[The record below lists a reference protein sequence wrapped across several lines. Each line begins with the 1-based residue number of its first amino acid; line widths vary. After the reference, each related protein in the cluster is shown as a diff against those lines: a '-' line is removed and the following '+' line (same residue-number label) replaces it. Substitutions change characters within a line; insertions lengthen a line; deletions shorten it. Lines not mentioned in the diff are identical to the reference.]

1 MPHSEKKARFKQ
13 LPVGL
18 TVFGLDGYRIAV
30 PPRFYAR
37 EILGMTIVDKF
48 LDGSFMPH
56 GHCFLWR
63 EDLLF
68 LHVAGD
74 IITALAYIMIPIV
87 LVRLVVIRKDLKFNS
102 LFLLFAAFILFCG
115 LTHLIGVVN
124 IWHGYYY
131 VEGVAKVLTGLVS
144 LTTAI
149 VLWKLLPVLVA
160 LPSRT
165 DMKEKMLELQQAK
178 EALIQ
183 SNASLEAKVAER
195 TQELERI
202 AYRDSL
208 TNLLNRREITRILD
222 IEIERAQRQ
231 KTPLS
236 ILMLDLDNFKSIN
249 DNYGHQ
255 MGDNVLKATASMLV
269 ECGRRTDYIGRI
281 GGEEFI
287 ILLPNTSYK
296 VALELAERFRASIET
311 TLAND
316 IRFTCS
322 IGVAELEV
330 GEQMEK
336 LMQRV
341 DQALYTA
348 KNSGR
353 NTVK

>member
-1 MPHSEKKARFKQ
+1 
-13 LPVGL
+13 
-18 TVFGLDGYRIAV
+18 
-30 PPRFYAR
+30 
-37 EILGMTIVDKF
+37 MTIIDQL

-74 IITALAYIMIPIV
+74 ITTALAYIMIPIV
-87 LVRLVVIRKDLKFNS
+87 LVRLVIVRNDLKFNS

-115 LTHLIGVVN
+115 LTHLIGVIN
-124 IWHGYYY
+124 IWHGYYF
-131 VEGVAKVLTGLVS
+131 VQGVAKVLTGLVS

-160 LPSRT
+160 LPSRV
-165 DMKEKMLELQQAK
+165 DMKEKMIELQMAK
-178 EALIQ
+178 DALIQ

-195 TQELERI
+195 TQELEKI

-249 DNYGHQ
+249 DNHGHQ
-255 MGDNVLKATASMLV
+255 VGDHVLKAAADILL
-269 ECGRRTDYIGRI
+269 ECGRRTDYTGRI
-281 GGEEFI
+281 GGEEFL
-287 ILLPNTSYK
+287 ILLPNTDYN
-296 VALELAERFRASIET
+296 VALGLAERFRASIET
-311 TLAND
+311 TPVNG

-336 LMQRV
+336 LMQRA

>member
-1 MPHSEKKARFKQ
+1 
-13 LPVGL
+13 
-18 TVFGLDGYRIAV
+18 
-30 PPRFYAR
+30 
-37 EILGMTIVDKF
+37 
-48 LDGSFMPH
+48 MPH

-74 IITALAYIMIPIV
+74 LTTALAYIMIPII
-87 LVRLVVIRKDLKFNS
+87 LVRLVVIRRDLRFNS

-115 LTHLIGVVN
+115 LTHIIGVIN

-131 VEGVAKVLTGLVS
+131 VEGVAKVATGLIS
-144 LTTAI
+144 ITTAI
-149 VLWKLLPVLVA
+149 VFWKLLPVLVA

-165 DMKEKMLELQQAK
+165 DMNEKVEELQLAQQALM
-178 EALIQ
+178 E

-222 IEIERAQRQ
+222 VEIERAQRQ
-231 KTPLS
+231 KSPLS
-236 ILMLDLDNFKSIN
+236 VLMLDLDNFKSVN
-249 DNYGHQ
+249 DNHGHQ
-255 MGDNVLKATASMLV
+255 VGDQVLKSAADTLV

-281 GGEEFI
+281 GGEEFL
-287 ILLPNTSYK
+287 ILLPNTGYD
-296 VALELAERFRASIET
+296 VALALAERYRASIEGT
-311 TLAND
+311 PSNGITS
-316 IRFTCS
+316 TCS

-336 LMQRV
+336 LLQRA
-341 DQALYTA
+341 DQALYSA
-348 KNSGR
+348 KDSGR

>member
-1 MPHSEKKARFKQ
+1 
-13 LPVGL
+13 
-18 TVFGLDGYRIAV
+18 
-30 PPRFYAR
+30 
-37 EILGMTIVDKF
+37 MTIVDTL

-56 GHCFLWR
+56 GHCFLWQ
-63 EDLLF
+63 ENLLF
-68 LHVAGD
+68 LHVVGD
-74 IITALAYIMIPIV
+74 LTIALAYIIIPII
-87 LVRLVVIRKDLKFNS
+87 LVRLVIIRKDLKFNS

-115 LTHLIGVVN
+115 LTHVIGVIN

-131 VEGVAKVLTGLVS
+131 VAGVAKVITGAIS
-144 LTTAI
+144 ITTAI
-149 VLWKLLPVLVA
+149 VLWKLLPVLVK
-160 LPSRT
+160 LPSRI
-165 DMKEKMLELQQAK
+165 DMKDKMTELQLAK
-178 EALIQ
+178 EALIE

-236 ILMLDLDNFKSIN
+236 VLMLDLDNFKSIN
-249 DNYGHQ
+249 DSFGHQ
-255 MGDNVLKATASMLV
+255 VGDSVLKSSADTLM

-281 GGEEFI
+281 GGEEFVV
-287 ILLPNTSYK
+287 LLPNTGYK
-296 VALELAERFRASIET
+296 VALELAERYRASIAST
-311 TLAND
+311 RSND
-316 IRFTCS
+316 IQFTCS

-341 DQALYTA
+341 DQALYAA

>member
-1 MPHSEKKARFKQ
+1 
-13 LPVGL
+13 
-18 TVFGLDGYRIAV
+18 
-30 PPRFYAR
+30 
-37 EILGMTIVDKF
+37 MTIVDKF

-74 IITALAYIMIPIV
+74 LTTALAYIMIPVV
-87 LVRLVVIRKDLKFNS
+87 LVRLVLIRKDLRFNS

-115 LTHLIGVVN
+115 LTHIVGVIN

-131 VEGVAKVLTGLVS
+131 VEGVAKVATGLIS
-144 LTTAI
+144 ITTAI
-149 VLWKLLPVLVA
+149 VLWRLLPVLVS

-165 DMKEKMLELQQAK
+165 DMKEKMTELQLAQ
-178 EALIQ
+178 EALID
-183 SNASLEAKVAER
+183 SNRSLEAKVAER

-208 TNLLNRREITRILD
+208 TDLLNRREITRILD

-236 ILMLDLDNFKSIN
+236 VLMLDLDNFKSIN
-249 DNYGHQ
+249 DNHGHQ
-255 MGDNVLKATASMLV
+255 MGDRVLKSTAETLV
-269 ECGRRTDYIGRI
+269 ECSRRTDFIGRI
-281 GGEEFI
+281 GGEEFLL
-287 ILLPNTSYK
+287 LLPNTGYD
-296 VALELAERFRASIET
+296 VALMLAERCRASIEK
-311 TLAND
+311 TLSNG
-316 IRFTCS
+316 IGCTCS
-322 IGVAELEV
+322 IGVAQLEV

-336 LMQRV
+336 LMQRA
-341 DQALYTA
+341 DQALYSA

-353 NTVK
+353 NNVK